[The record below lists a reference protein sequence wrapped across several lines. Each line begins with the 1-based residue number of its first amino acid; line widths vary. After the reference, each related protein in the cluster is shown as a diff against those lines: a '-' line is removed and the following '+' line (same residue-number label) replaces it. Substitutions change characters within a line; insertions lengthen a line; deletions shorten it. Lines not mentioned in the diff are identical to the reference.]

1 MATTRLVL
9 VVDDNAGVVSAL
21 VDAIKTEPG
30 FDAIGTTRGVEAI
43 RLLGERAPRV
53 VLFDLAM
60 PGMDGAELAQW
71 LRSDPAARGVRLIG
85 MTGLPGFAGMRRD
98 AAGAGVTLILDKPL
112 DVDELLEVLRR
123 ATGG

>member
-1 MATTRLVL
+1 MTTSRLVL

-30 FDAIGTTRGVEAI
+30 FDAVGVTSGVDALGLLTR
-43 RLLGERAPRV
+43 RTPHV
-53 VLFDLAM
+53 VLFDLSM
-60 PGMDGAELAQW
+60 PGMDGTELAQW

-98 AAGAGVTLILDKPL
+98 AAGVGVSLILDKPL
-112 DVDELLEVLRR
+112 DVDRLIEVLRE